1 MLRIAIIGAGVSGL
15 CAAMQ
20 LKMAGIDSFTIYEKS
35 GAVGG
40 TWHDNIYP
48 GCACD
53 TPSHLYSFSFEP
65 NPDWSRIWAE
75 QPEIEAYFNRCTDKY
90 GLRPHIRFETPI
102 ASAHFDEANNLWR
115 LTLASGE
122 AVTADILISGLG
134 QLNIPAWPEIPGMTD
149 FAGTSFHSARWDA
162 AHDLSGESVA
172 VIGNGASATQFIP
185 RIAPIV
191 RKLTI
196 FQRSPNWVAP
206 KEDAPYT
213 EEQKRTFA
221 RSPIRRKLHRLAIF
235 LRFERGF
242 ANFFKNSFLRPKA
255 EKQLGIYM
263 KHFIKD
269 KALRAKLAPDYPA
282 GCKRILLSYD
292 YYPALALPHVEV
304 VTEPIDRIEA
314 RGIVTR
320 DGTLHAAD
328 TIIYGTGFKA
338 IQFLSPVEI
347 TGLGGVSLNDAWRGG
362 AEAHRGVS
370 VAGFPNFFILYGPN
384 TNLGHASIIFMVE
397 AQVRY
402 VMRCLKRMMRKRM
415 SYIDVRRDAM
425 DRYNRRIQRQLKGM
439 VWDSQCGSWYK
450 TETGK
455 ITNNWPRFAF
465 QYALSMRRPRWRE
478 FDLRT

>member
-20 LKMAGIDSFTIYEKS
+20 LKRAGIDSFTIYEKS
-35 GAVGG
+35 DAVGG

-75 QPEIEAYFNRCTDKY
+75 QPEIEAYFNRCADKY
-90 GLRPHIRFETPI
+90 GLRPHIRFRTPV
-102 ASAHFDEANNLWR
+102 ASARFEEQDNLWR
-115 LTLASGE
+115 LTLESGE
-122 AVTADILISGLG
+122 EATADILISGLG
-134 QLNIPAWPEIPGMTD
+134 QLNIPAWPDIPGMET

-162 AHDLSGESVA
+162 AHDLAGERVA

-191 RKLTI
+191 QHLTI

-213 EEQKRTFA
+213 EEQKRAFA
-221 RSPIRRKLHRLAIF
+221 RSPLRRKLHRLAIF
-235 LRFERGF
+235 LRFELGF
-242 ANFFKNSFLRPKA
+242 ANFFKKSFLRPRA
-255 EKQLGIYM
+255 EKQLGIFM
-263 KHFIKD
+263 KHHIKD

-292 YYPALALPHVEV
+292 YYPALTRPNVEV
-304 VTEPIDRIEA
+304 VTEPIARIEA
-314 RGIVTR
+314 GGIVTS
-320 DGTLHAAD
+320 DGAARAFD
-328 TIIYGTGFKA
+328 TIIYGTGFKTT
-338 IQFLSPVEI
+338 QFLSPVHI
-347 TGLGGVSLNDAWRGG
+347 TGLGGVSLNEAWRGG
-362 AEAHRGVS
+362 AEAHRGVA
-370 VAGFPNFFILYGPN
+370 VAGFPNFFMLYGPN

-402 VMRCLKRMMRKRM
+402 MMRCLLRMSRKRLR
-415 SYIDVRRDAM
+415 YIDVRRAAM
-425 DRYNRRIQRQLKGM
+425 ARYNRRIQRQLKGM
-439 VWDSQCGSWYK
+439 VWDAQCGSWYK
-450 TETGK
+450 TASGK

-465 QYALSMRRPRWRE
+465 QYALSLRRPRWRE
-478 FDLRT
+478 FDMR